1 MNARRGKLEGVGV
14 VITRPEP
21 AAQAL
26 AAPLAA
32 EGARVWRLPALAI
45 EEIAPSR
52 ELEEL
57 LANLERFD
65 LAIFVSA
72 NAVERGLDA
81 ARRHGPWPG
90 AIRVAAVGEATAQA
104 LRNSGIADVISPT
117 ERHDSEGL
125 LALEPLRDVRG
136 RNIVVFRGR
145 GGREHLKETL
155 EARGARVEYA
165 ECYARVRPDADA
177 DAVVGALARG
187 EVQAVSALSAETL
200 ENFIAM
206 IGPEGARHLGAV
218 TLVVGHAAVGA
229 HRDARRF
236 ARVAVAAHGVEGL
249 IDALTAVRTTP

>member
-1 MNARRGKLEGVGV
+1 

-32 EGARVWRLPALAI
+32 EGATVWTLPALAI
-45 EEIAPSR
+45 ADLPPSAA
-52 ELEEL
+52 LEAT
-57 LANLERFD
+57 LAALPRFD

-72 NAVERGLDA
+72 NAVEKGLAA
-81 ARRHGPWPG
+81 ARRHGPWPRG
-90 AIRVAAVGEATAQA
+90 LRAAAIGEATAQA
-104 LRNSGIADVISPT
+104 LRNSGIAPVISPA

-125 LALEPLRDVRG
+125 LALEALQSVKG
-136 RNIVVFRGR
+136 QNIVVFRGR

-165 ECYARVRPDADA
+165 ECYARVRPEGDAA
-177 DAVVGALARG
+177 AVVAALAG
-187 EVQAVSALSAETL
+187 GQVHAVSALSAETL

-206 IGPEGARHLGAV
+206 IGPDGIRHLAQV
-218 TLVVGHAAVGA
+218 VLVVPHAAVGA

-236 ARVAVAAHGVEGL
+236 ARVAVAGHGAEGL
-249 IDALTAVRTTP
+249 VDALNALRATPS